1 MASLEGTSSE
11 LVETTVSSE
20 FDSDSE
26 ESSNSEEPEVCV
38 PSLLDRLKCRK
49 LSDLARKRKLQTN
62 PPKGKRKSRGEPLLV
77 SHLLFLH

>member
-1 MASLEGTSSE
+1 MSMPCVRQLTDKPTAGQLHVDSGMASLEGTSSE

-38 PSLLDRLKCRK
+38 PSLLDRLKSY
-49 LSDLARKRKLQTN
+49 LT
-62 PPKGKRKSRGEPLLV
+62 
-77 SHLLFLH
+77 